1 VALFAAGRPGNS
13 SLLQIVTAAP
23 SATPKMCHS
32 EEGQKEKKEMEAK
45 WGKKKNN
52 N

>member
-1 VALFAAGRPGNS
+1 
-13 SLLQIVTAAP
+13 
-23 SATPKMCHS
+23 MCHS

-52 N
+52 NWPLWRPLGRP